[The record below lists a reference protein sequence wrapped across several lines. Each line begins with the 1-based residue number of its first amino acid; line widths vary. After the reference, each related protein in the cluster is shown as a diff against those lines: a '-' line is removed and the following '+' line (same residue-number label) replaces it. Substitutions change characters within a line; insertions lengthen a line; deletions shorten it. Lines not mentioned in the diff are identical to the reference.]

1 VKSQRKLNSYLII
14 LVSCLLLLSSAPLSA
29 QTTQRLLLNWLPFLT
44 SNIKRIQP
52 NQSCPQNQ
60 LLNIQASHKQNKLNT
75 DIGVIDWDLNCPA
88 AQTDKGS
95 TKQLPF
101 TLQKGQ
107 IDLQLNELFKR
118 LAALPETNI
127 RIKSLNLATNL
138 LHKKLSFSVFIKK
151 KEEHLFITL
160 SGEQLKADLKINLLN
175 KDVSVESRID
185 LEQIAQ
191 LITLPVELN
200 KLLHDELKVS
210 YTTNLKSWGKG
221 AFTLNWQGSLPD
233 LAKQGQLSLAG
244 DINLLADQLA
254 VSQLA
259 INLQNVNYSLSTQ
272 QEWKTRSISLKLAQP
287 ALINL
292 SSLQIHSLPLQLRV
306 GRSALLTK
314 TPRGKMQRIH
324 IDTQKLPSLFAS
336 IDAQGSVDHLS
347 LDWRL
352 SLLNQ
357 TLAGKLLYADKK
369 IKVELPDTHLSP
381 QTLVESLHSYLPAT
395 ELLQIKSGEI
405 NLQLSAWY
413 DLTKNSTRV
422 ASHISAH
429 SVAGENSN
437 VLFDGISLNS
447 ELDYLF
453 EKEKVTVNTDKLQL
467 KIANLFVGIP
477 IQALQL
483 DAQINIGEPLV
494 QHFKARLLGGRVDFD
509 DFTLAAPSQ
518 TLINLS
524 GLSLSEVV
532 KYSAYP
538 EIEST
543 AIIDGVLPLS
553 LTAQGPTISNG
564 TISARA
570 PGGYIKV
577 PENSVT
583 VAMGQVNPAVAYTM
597 QLLSD
602 FQFDTLQG
610 TIGYTADGECDLKIA
625 IKGIN
630 PNVSGTQPIN
640 FNYSHN
646 ENILQLLKSL
656 RFNEQLVQ
664 QIKERY

>member
-1 VKSQRKLNSYLII
+1 MKSQRKLNSYLII